1 MQGFAAAGVLGALVG
16 TAELMSRYRD
26 RPSALLGVAS
36 AWFYVLLNA
45 AASGGVLWLIRAFDW
60 RFGSSSPDQT
70 AALQVL
76 VAGLAA
82 LALFRSSL
90 FNVRI
95 GDQEVGVG
103 PNLILA
109 MLLGVADRGVDRVR
123 AKDRSQQVTRIMR
136 GVRFARARVAL
147 PAFCL
152 ALLQNLPEQE
162 QQDLATA
169 VESLAA
175 SEMTDTQKSYAL
187 GLLLINI
194 VGPDVLE
201 GAVTALGEEIGE
213 PLPSPGQRPQ
223 PQGCADTE
231 PLTA

>member
-1 MQGFAAAGVLGALVG
+1 MQGFVAAGVLGALVG

-45 AASGGVLWLIRAFDW
+45 AASGGVLWLIRTFDW
-60 RFGSSSPDQT
+60 RFGSTSADQT

-82 LALFRSSL
+82 LALFRSAL

-169 VESLAA
+169 VESLDA

-213 PLPSPGQRPQ
+213 PRTSPGHRPQ
-223 PQGCADTE
+223 TRGRPDTE

>member
-1 MQGFAAAGVLGALVG
+1 VQGFVAAGVLGTLVG

-36 AWFYVLLNA
+36 AWFYVLLNT
-45 AASGGVLWLIRAFDW
+45 AASVGVLWIIRAFDW
-60 RFGSSSPDQT
+60 RFGSNAPDQT

-109 MLLGVADRGVDRVR
+109 LLLGVADRGVDRVR

-136 GVRFARARVAL
+136 GVRFERARVAL

-201 GAVTALGEEIGE
+201 GAVTALGEEIGVRV
-213 PLPSPGQRPQ
+213 PSPGRQQAPGH
-223 PQGCADTE
+223 PDTD

>member
-1 MQGFAAAGVLGALVG
+1 MQDFVAAGALGALVG
-16 TAELMSRYRD
+16 GAELASRYRD

-36 AWFYVLLNA
+36 AWLYVLLNA
-45 AASGGVLWLIRAFDW
+45 AASSGVLWVVHVFGW
-60 RFGSSSPDQT
+60 RFGTASADQA

-76 VAGLAA
+76 VSGLAA

-90 FNVRI
+90 FTVRV

-109 MLLGVADRGVDRVR
+109 MLLGVADRGVDRMR

-136 GVRFARARVAL
+136 GVRFDKARVAL

-162 QQDLATA
+162 QRDLAVA
-169 VESLAA
+169 VEALVS

-187 GLLLINI
+187 GLLLINM
-194 VGPDVLE
+194 VGPEVLQS
-201 GAVTALGEEIGE
+201 AVAALAEEIRE
-213 PLPSPGQRPQ
+213 PAQPTARTPSQSRTGT
-223 PQGCADTE
+223 DSI
-231 PLTA
+231 TA

>member
-1 MQGFAAAGVLGALVG
+1 MQEFVAAGALGALVG
-16 TAELMSRYRD
+16 AVELASRYRD

-36 AWFYVLLNA
+36 AWLYVLLNA
-45 AASGGVLWLIRAFDW
+45 AASIAVLWIVHIFNW
-60 RFGSSSPDQT
+60 RFGTSADQA

-82 LALFRSSL
+82 LALFRSS
-90 FNVRI
+90 FFTVRI

-103 PNLILA
+103 PNLILS
-109 MLLGVADRGVDRVR
+109 MLLGVADRGVDRMR

-136 GVRFARARVAL
+136 GVHFARARVAL

-152 ALLQNLPEQE
+152 ALLQNLPEKE
-162 QQDLATA
+162 QQELAVA
-169 VESLAA
+169 LEALAD

-194 VGPDVLE
+194 VGPEVLQS
-201 GAVTALGEEIGE
+201 AVTALDEEIRE
-213 PLPSPGQRPQ
+213 PSQVTP
-223 PQGCADTE
+223 
-231 PLTA
+231 

>member
-1 MQGFAAAGVLGALVG
+1 MQDFVAAGALGALVG
-16 TAELMSRYRD
+16 GAELASRYRD

-36 AWFYVLLNA
+36 AWLYVLLNA
-45 AASGGVLWLIRAFDW
+45 AASSGVLWVVHVFGW
-60 RFGSSSPDQT
+60 RFGTASADQA

-76 VAGLAA
+76 VSGLAA

-90 FNVRI
+90 FTVRV

-109 MLLGVADRGVDRVR
+109 MLLGVADRGVDRMR
-123 AKDRSQQVTRIMR
+123 AKDRSQQVTRVMR
-136 GVRFARARVAL
+136 GVRFDKARVAL

-162 QQDLATA
+162 QRDLAAA
-169 VESLAA
+169 VEALGT

-194 VGPDVLE
+194 VGPEVLQSAV
-201 GAVTALGEEIGE
+201 GALAEEISE
-213 PLPSPGQRPQ
+213 PAPQAARTLPQSRTGT
-223 PQGCADTE
+223 DSI
-231 PLTA
+231 TA